1 MNIVFRADAS
11 LRIGTGHIMR
21 CLTLADALTAEGHV
35 CTFIARNHPG
45 HLADLIQQRGHQVTL
60 MAPPAADFIGE
71 NNATDYAQ
79 WLGASW
85 QADAEETIAL
95 LQGIKPAWLIV
106 DHYAIDHRW
115 HKVLRQCAEKIL
127 VIDDLANRVLDCELV
142 LNQNYGCNET
152 DYRDLVKQDCALLL
166 GPRYALLRP
175 EFAQLRPQAIEKR
188 RTFQGIGRILVSM
201 GGTDADNATS
211 LVLGALAKVD
221 WPQPPEIDVVLNS
234 RAPHLQSVIENA
246 RRHPLAVSVAVD
258 VNDMAE
264 RMLQADVAIGAGGAT
279 TWERCC
285 LGLPT
290 LVVITADN
298 QKSTINSLNKQAIIS
313 SVGNFEVLRH
323 HDLISGINCVV
334 KSEKW
339 KDLSFKSFKLTDGNG
354 CKFLANFMVNKDIN
368 HNASLKGNPK

>member
-21 CLTLADALTAEGHV
+21 CLTLADALTVEGHV
-35 CTFIARNHPG
+35 CTFITRNHPG

-71 NNATDYAQ
+71 NNGSDYAQ

-95 LQGIKPAWLIV
+95 LQDIKPAWLIV

-127 VIDDLANRVLDCELV
+127 VIDDLANRGLDCEVL
-142 LNQNYGCNET
+142 LNQNYGCDET
-152 DYRDLVKQDCALLL
+152 DYRDLVNHDCALLL

-175 EFAQLRPQAIEKR
+175 EFAQLRPQAIQKR
-188 RTFQGIGRILVSM
+188 KTFQGIRRILVSM

-211 LVLGALAKVD
+211 LVLEALAKVD

-246 RRHPLAVSVAVD
+246 SQHPLAVSVAVD

-264 RMLQADVAIGAGGAT
+264 RMLLADLAIGAGGAT

-285 LGLPT
+285 LGLPS
-290 LVVITADN
+290 LVIITAEN
-298 QKSTINSLNKQAIIS
+298 QQSTINLLNKNKIIA
-313 SVGNFEVLRH
+313 SVGNLKTL
-323 HDLISGINCVV
+323 DPNNLISRVSCIM
-334 KSEKW
+334 SPQEW
-339 KDLSFKSFKLTDGNG
+339 KDLAFKSFQLTDGSG
-354 CKFLANFMVNKDIN
+354 CKLLAIFMIAKNN
-368 HNASLKGNPK
+368 NAQPKGN